1 SYESCATASR
11 RRSSGGD
18 EEHMNKMQ
26 RRRIWRPI
34 VYILLF
40 GWTIIALFPLY
51 WLLITSFKQPIA
63 VFQGP
68 KYLPWIDFKP
78 TLNAWKFLLTGPA
91 HAAVLRDWR
100 NSAIEAITSAVLAV
114 GIGSMAGYALTR
126 FQYKIKFLR
135 WKNSDIAFWI
145 ISQRML
151 PPVVVVL
158 PFLIMYR
165 FVGMVDTYLGM
176 ILAYTVFNLPFA
188 VWIMRDFFA
197 NLPVDLEESALI
209 EGASRFKA
217 FRLIVIPLAAPGL
230 VATFLFCMMFAWN
243 DYLFALMLTFSRA
256 STLPM
261 YIAGEGTQSYGPQWW
276 YLSALSLMAVVPMMI
291 VAVFVER
298 FISRGLVVG
307 AIK

>member
-1 SYESCATASR
+1 MHVQNRAR
-11 RRSSGGD
+11 RRA
-18 EEHMNKMQ
+18 
-26 RRRIWRPI
+26 WRT
-34 VYILLF
+34 VTYILLF
-40 GWTIIALFPLY
+40 AWAIVAMFPLY

-68 KYLPWIDFKP
+68 KYLPWIDFTP
-78 TLNAWKFLLTGPA
+78 TLDAWKFLLTGSGRTT
-91 HAAVLRDWR
+91 VLRDWR
-100 NSAIEAITSAVLAV
+100 NSAIEALTSATLAV
-114 GIGSMAGYALTR
+114 AIGSLAGYALTR
-126 FQYKIKFLR
+126 FSYHIRFLR
-135 WKNSDIAFWI
+135 WRNRDIAFWI

-165 FVGMVDTYLGM
+165 FVGLVDTYLGM

-188 VWIMRDFFA
+188 VWILRDFFA
-197 NLPVDLEESALI
+197 SLPVDLEESALI
-209 EGASRFKA
+209 EGASRFRA
-217 FRLIVIPLAAPGL
+217 FRLIVLPLAAPGL

-256 STLPM
+256 ATLPM

-276 YLSALSLMAVVPMMI
+276 YLSALSLMAVVPMAI
-291 VAVFVER
+291 VAVLVER
-298 FISRGLVVG
+298 HISRGLVVG

>member
-1 SYESCATASR
+1 MQSKKSR
-11 RRSSGGD
+11 RR
-18 EEHMNKMQ
+18 
-26 RRRIWRPI
+26 RILRT
-34 VYILLF
+34 VTYVLLSV
-40 GWTIIALFPLY
+40 WAIIALFPLY
-51 WLLITSFKQPIA
+51 WLVITSFKQPIA

-68 KYLPWIDFKP
+68 RYLPWIDFKP
-78 TLNAWKFLLTGPA
+78 TLDAWKFLLTGPL
-91 HAAVLRDWR
+91 HESVLRNWR

-114 GIGSMAGYALTR
+114 SIGSMAGYALTR
-126 FQYKIKFLR
+126 FKYRIRFLK
-135 WKNSDIAFWI
+135 WKNKDIAFWI

-165 FVGMVDTYLGM
+165 FVGMVDTYIGM

-188 VWIMRDFFA
+188 VWIMRDFFVG
-197 NLPVDLEESALI
+197 LPVDLEESALI

-217 FRLIVIPLAAPGL
+217 FRLIVVPLAAPGL

>member
-1 SYESCATASR
+1 MQMKKSR
-11 RRSSGGD
+11 RR
-18 EEHMNKMQ
+18 
-26 RRRIWRPI
+26 RIVR
-34 VYILLF
+34 VVTYVLLSVWAF
-40 GWTIIALFPLY
+40 IALFPLY

-68 KYLPWIDFKP
+68 KYLPWIDFQP
-78 TLNAWKFLLTGPA
+78 TLNAWKFLLTGPS
-91 HAAVLRDWR
+91 HIAVLRDWR

-114 GIGSMAGYALTR
+114 SIGSMAGYALTR
-126 FQYKIKFLR
+126 FKYRIRFLK
-135 WKNSDIAFWI
+135 WKNKDIAFWI

-165 FVGMVDTYLGM
+165 VVGLVDTYLGM

-291 VAVFVER
+291 VAVLVER